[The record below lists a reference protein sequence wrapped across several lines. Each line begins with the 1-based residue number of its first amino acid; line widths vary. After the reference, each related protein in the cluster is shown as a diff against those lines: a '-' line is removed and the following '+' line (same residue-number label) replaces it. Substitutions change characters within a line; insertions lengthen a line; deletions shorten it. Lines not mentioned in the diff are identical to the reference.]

1 MLSLSWLISFDLCF
15 RDWPLQIFHKDN
27 TGNRKNWRLSSPSH
41 NIEFELETTTTMEGI
56 FSFHIIIFYYIGIIF
71 FWKLLKW
78 HLRFFSLP
86 DLFGHTAHGNDLCSN
101 PLRNNFASHLRIL
114 SSFNL
119 IGICDHDTLQFVP
132 KLLWINFKWN
142 LKTFSFFNMFWHTT
156 QEILRN
162 KIVKFR
168 S

>member
-1 MLSLSWLISFDLCF
+1 MIYVSGIGCFKFSTKITLETERIEDYIS
-15 RDWPLQIFHKDN
+15 
-27 TGNRKNWRLSSPSH
+27 SSSH

-78 HLRFFSLP
+78 HLRFF
-86 DLFGHTAHGNDLCSN
+86 CSN
-101 PLRNNFASHLRIL
+101 SLRNNFASHLRKL

-119 IGICDHDTLQFVP
+119 IVICDHDTLQFVP

-142 LKTFSFFNMFWHTT
+142 LKTFSFFNMFWHNTHK
-156 QEILRN
+156 ILRTR
-162 KIVKFR
+162 IYKFSR
-168 S
+168 